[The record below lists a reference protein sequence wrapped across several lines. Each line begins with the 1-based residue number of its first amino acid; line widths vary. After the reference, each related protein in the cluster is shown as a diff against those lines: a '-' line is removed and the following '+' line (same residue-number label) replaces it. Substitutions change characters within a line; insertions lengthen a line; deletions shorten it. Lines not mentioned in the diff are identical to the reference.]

1 VSTNRTSRKAGGQ
14 RQAGRAEPGQA
25 GGSAASGRVP
35 ASRAGRSS
43 GGRGRARAGRPLPR
57 GQHLYTPGASPAR
70 QSVERRSAAPL
81 AFLHQLPPMV
91 PAVVLAVLLVAGLAV
106 RGWAGAAALCVLAAA
121 LGWLAFVSWPRLSPA
136 GRAGRALAVCCMLA
150 LAAWQATR

>member
-1 VSTNRTSRKAGGQ
+1 MSTNRTGRKAGSQ
-14 RQAGRAEPGQA
+14 RPAG
-25 GGSAASGRVP
+25 
-35 ASRAGRSS
+35 
-43 GGRGRARAGRPLPR
+43 RAGRPAGGRARTRPLPS
-57 GQHLYTPGASPAR
+57 GDHLYTPSASQGR

-106 RGWAGAAALCVLAAA
+106 HGWAGAAALAVLAAA
-121 LGWLAFVSWPRLSPA
+121 LGWLAFVSWPRLGPA
-136 GRAGRALAVCCMLA
+136 GRAGRVLAVCLLLA